1 MELRLSSGHTVYRL
15 VIIGSLQIVNARH
28 FLQSWK
34 QVVGVG
40 KLSVYFDSSGWLFPL
55 LSPLSCFPWLSS
67 LMEASLKR
75 VGINKICMLFFLAN
89 DSMKTSSTFKF
100 GLSQR
105 WALGNITCLILGAGW
120 SLPPSPHSERPGGFP
135 FRYSHVAF
143 RWGSSAHKLWVSA
156 WAWQNLVKWIR
167 ESELF
172 ILLPYPAVHIKFLLC
187 LWGILPA
194 VSIIDF
200 LALWGVSVC
209 VSVCMHVS
217 CASV

>member
-120 SLPPSPHSERPGGFP
+120 SLLPSPRQSGQ
-135 FRYSHVAF
+135 VAF
-143 RWGSSAHKLWVSA
+143 HSDISTLLSDGGAQLTNCGSQPGPDRTWLS
-156 WAWQNLVKWIR
+156 
-167 ESELF
+167 ESGSLNYSFSFLIPLF
-172 ILLPYPAVHIKFLLC
+172 ISNSC
-187 LWGILPA
+187 
-194 VSIIDF
+194 
-200 LALWGVSVC
+200 C
-209 VSVCMHVS
+209 VFGAS
-217 CASV
+217 CQLSA